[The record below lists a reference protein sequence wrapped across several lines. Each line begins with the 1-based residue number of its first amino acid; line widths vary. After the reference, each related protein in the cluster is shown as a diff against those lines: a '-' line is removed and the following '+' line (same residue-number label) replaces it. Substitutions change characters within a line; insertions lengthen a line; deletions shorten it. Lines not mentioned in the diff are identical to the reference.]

1 VREAAHVRLFAA
13 NPWLRQH
20 ILDLV
25 KRFSAGIHI
34 DMSRIEEAARDI
46 DPMDP
51 SSMQEALSSGIFA
64 PQQTPDQEVTLKR
77 LETVLALVEGWVH
90 VVTVAS
96 TVNLPSAEA
105 LSETVRRRR
114 AAGGPAEHAFG
125 ALVGLELRPR
135 RLREAARFWQYVGER
150 RGVQDRDGLWDA
162 AELLPTDEDLDD
174 PAGFSER
181 RGLLTASEDEVDAA
195 LQRLLSGGYEGPE
208 DGPGAAP
215 APGADG
221 GPGTGDG
228 PGRPE
233 DDGPQDGDGS
243 R

>member
-1 VREAAHVRLFAA
+1 
-13 NPWLRQH
+13 
-20 ILDLV
+20 
-25 KRFSAGIHI
+25 
-34 DMSRIEEAARDI
+34 MSRIEEAARDI

-195 LQRLLSGGYEGPE
+195 LQRLLAGGYEG
-208 DGPGAAP
+208 
-215 APGADG
+215 PGADG
-221 GPGTGDG
+221 GPAVDGGPGTDGD

-233 DDGPQDGDGS
+233 GDGPQDGDGS